1 MEDKKVLNEKE
12 LNAVT
17 GGAAEE
23 GLNGHIYAVPTTE
36 ATNGDPQIIGGATS
50 SAPALPATTLEAS
63 GYENLFN
70 VPDSPNSTNQY
81 EFHFYSPKKPTDK
94 DF

>member
-1 MEDKKVLNEKE
+1 MTMEDKKVLNEKE

-23 GLNGHIYAVPTTE
+23 GLNGHFYAVPTTE
-36 ATNGDPQIIGGATS
+36 VINDDPQIIGGLTAT
-50 SAPALPATTLEAS
+50 APGLPAHTLGAS
-63 GYENLFN
+63 GYENVFD
-70 VPDSPNSTNQY
+70 VPNPTKQY
-81 EFHFYSPKKPTDK
+81 EFHFYSTKKATEK